1 MARYNR
7 QPALNLNA
15 TDVWGAAC
23 AAQRIN
29 GAYIK
34 VAPADENSEY
44 ITETNRAIMN
54 NFLSDTSC
62 ISDADKEQG
71 ELIRTYY
78 KGFTFKILQGI
89 RLSDFDNTAM
99 LIANRDVIDSNYDI
113 AVLASLPS
121 CYVRAKSYDDANA
134 RVRDAN
140 GHIGSV
146 GSKVTLAIEVVKC
159 VYSQNYNVFFV
170 TGLTNDNKAVFF
182 SYRERVERGNNIT
195 VTGKVKAHR
204 DDATQLSHTKV
215 NHV

>member
-1 MARYNR
+1 MARYQR
-7 QPALNLNA
+7 PALNLNA
-15 TDVWGAAC
+15 VDVWGAAA

-29 GAYIK
+29 GSYIK
-34 VAPADENSEY
+34 VPPADENSEY
-44 ITETNRAIMN
+44 LTETNRAIIS
-54 NFLSDTSC
+54 NFLSDTSL

-71 ELIRTYY
+71 ELIRNYY
-78 KGFTFKILQGI
+78 KGLTFKILQGVK
-89 RLSDFDNTAM
+89 LNDFDSTA
-99 LIANRDVIDSNYDI
+99 LAIANRDVIDSSYDI
-113 AVLASLPS
+113 AVIASLPS

-146 GSKVTLAIEVVKC
+146 GNKVTLDIEVIKC

-215 NHV
+215 HND

>member
-1 MARYNR
+1 MARYQR
-7 QPALNLNA
+7 PALNLNA
-15 TDVWGAAC
+15 VDVWGAAA

-29 GAYIK
+29 GSYIK
-34 VAPADENSEY
+34 VPPADENSEY
-44 ITETNRAIMN
+44 ITETNRAIIS
-54 NFLSDTSC
+54 NFLSDTSL

-71 ELIRTYY
+71 ELIRNYY
-78 KGFTFKILQGI
+78 KGLTFKILQGVK
-89 RLSDFDNTAM
+89 LNDFDSTA
-99 LIANRDVIDSNYDI
+99 LAIANRDVIDSSYDI
-113 AVLASLPS
+113 AVIASLPS

-134 RVRDAN
+134 RVRDAS
-140 GHIGSV
+140 GHISTV
-146 GSKVTLAIEVVKC
+146 GNKVTLDIEVIKC

-215 NHV
+215 HND

>member
-1 MARYNR
+1 MARYQR
-7 QPALNLNA
+7 PALNLNA
-15 TDVWGAAC
+15 VDVWGAAA

-29 GAYIK
+29 GSYIK
-34 VAPADENSEY
+34 VPPADENSEY
-44 ITETNRAIMN
+44 ITETNRAIIS
-54 NFLSDTSC
+54 NFLSDTSL

-71 ELIRTYY
+71 ELIRNYY
-78 KGFTFKILQGI
+78 KGLTFKILQGVK
-89 RLSDFDNTAM
+89 LNDFDSTA
-99 LIANRDVIDSNYDI
+99 LAIANRDVIDSSYDI
-113 AVLASLPS
+113 AVIASLPS

-146 GSKVTLAIEVVKC
+146 GNKVTLDIEVIKC

-215 NHV
+215 HND